1 MSDSVK
7 SSVSAK
13 ALIAE
18 ALAEQQLF
26 TPVAEFGRREHV
38 DLGSPFAKATEDK
51 SDPRFSPSAHLYR
64 DLIPL
69 SQPGPGE
76 QYAFTVDLD
85 ACSGCKACVS
95 ACHSLNG
102 LDDEE
107 TWREVGLLFG
117 STAEGPVIQTITT
130 ACHHCL
136 DPACQLGCP
145 VNAYHKDPITGIVR
159 HLDDQCIGCQY
170 CIFKCPYDV
179 PKYSPARGIVRK
191 CDMCHQRLA
200 VGEAPACVQA
210 CPTHAIRITKVS
222 RAEVETRALNPLV
235 PGAADSGYTKPT
247 TRYVRETPLPS
258 DLETPPERAIKR
270 EHVHWPLVAMLSLTQ
285 WSVGCFVVLSMW
297 SQWKSGSSSGS
308 IDLDAVRPTELIDL
322 SSIASATKEVLP
334 FFVTGLLTVFAGISA
349 SLFHLGRP
357 LHAWKAFLGF
367 RTSWLSREIV
377 VFGAYASACLGWS
390 IWLLPADIV
399 PFLSPLRGSALAA
412 LVVLGI
418 GALYCSIMVY
428 VDTRRAFWRWSLTAP
443 KFAGTTLLLGLGT
456 GFVFSGRDQIVT
468 FGLLMVAL
476 LKLALEAGFLLA
488 HARNHDRSPNKR
500 SALVMTRACSRTLA
514 WRFIFGIVG
523 GIIIPVLALGSVL
536 PLSIKVI
543 ALGLCLAGEILER
556 VLFFEAVTPERMPGI
571 ALRE

>member
-26 TPVAEFGRREHV
+26 TPVAEFGRREH
-38 DLGSPFAKATEDK
+38 LGLVRPLPDEGGNEA
-51 SDPRFSPSAHLYR
+51 RFSPPAHLYQ

-117 STAEGPVIQTITT
+117 STAEGPVIQTVTT

-145 VNAYHKDPITGIVR
+145 VNAYHKDPVTGIVR

-210 CPTHAIRITKVS
+210 CPTQAIRITKVS
-222 RAEVETRALNPLV
+222 RAEAETRALHPLV
-235 PGAADSGYTKPT
+235 PGAADSRYTKPT

-258 DLETPPERAIKR
+258 DLKTPPERAIKR
-270 EHVHWPLVAMLSLTQ
+270 EHMHWPLVAMLSLTQ
-285 WSVGCFVVLSMW
+285 WSVGCFVVLLMRNLW
-297 SQWKSGSSSGS
+297 SLWPSGSSSGS
-308 IDLDAVRPTELIDL
+308 VGLAEVRPIELVDL
-322 SSIASATKEVLP
+322 SSIASATEEVLP
-334 FFVTGLLTVFAGISA
+334 FFVTGLLTVLAGIGA
-349 SLFHLGRP
+349 SLLHLGRP

-377 VFGAYASACLGWS
+377 LFGAYAFACLVWS
-390 IWLLPADIV
+390 IWLLPADLA
-399 PFLSPLRGSALAA
+399 PFLAPLRGSALAA
-412 LVVLGI
+412 LVLLGI
-418 GALYCSIMVY
+418 AALYCSIMVY
-428 VDTRRAFWRWSLTAP
+428 ADTRRAFWRWSLTAP
-443 KFAGTTLLLGLGT
+443 KFAATTLLLGLAT
-456 GFVFSGRDQIVT
+456 GFLFSGRDQIVT
-468 FGLLMVAL
+468 VGLLTVSL
-476 LKLALEAGFLLA
+476 FKLALEAGFLLV
-488 HARNHDRSPNKR
+488 HARNNDRSPNKR

-514 WRFIFGIVG
+514 WRFIFGVVG
-523 GIIIPVLALGSVL
+523 GIIIPVLALGSAL
-536 PLSIKVI
+536 PLSLRVG
-543 ALGLCLAGEILER
+543 ALGLCVAGEILER

-571 ALRE
+571 D

>member
-1 MSDSVK
+1 MSDSAK

-13 ALIAE
+13 TLIAE
-18 ALAEQQLF
+18 ALAEQRLF
-26 TPVAEFGRREHV
+26 TPAVEFGRKQASFAREARA
-38 DLGSPFAKATEDK
+38 SPPT
-51 SDPRFSPSAHLYR
+51 HLYQ

-69 SQPGPGE
+69 SQPGPSE

-145 VNAYHKDPITGIVR
+145 VNAYHKDPVTGIVR

-179 PKYSPARGIVRK
+179 PKYSPTRGIVRK

-210 CPTHAIRITKVS
+210 CPTHAIRITKVT
-222 RAEVETRALNPLV
+222 RAEVETQALNPLV

-247 TRYVRETPLPS
+247 TRYLRETPLPLH
-258 DLETPPERAIKR
+258 LETPPERAIKR

-285 WSVGCFVVLSMW
+285 WSIGCFAALLLQSLW
-297 SQWKSGSSSGS
+297 SARTSGSSFS
-308 IDLDAVRPTELIDL
+308 
-322 SSIASATKEVLP
+322 LP
-334 FFVTGLLTVFAGISA
+334 LFITGLLTVLSGIVA

-377 VFGAYASACLGWS
+377 VFGAYAFGCLAWSA
-390 IWLLPADIV
+390 WLLPADFARLLA
-399 PFLSPLRGSALAA
+399 PARGPSLAA
-412 LVVLGI
+412 LVGLGAA
-418 GALYCSIMVY
+418 ALYCSIMVY
-428 VDTRRAFWRWSLTAP
+428 VDTRRAFWRWCLTAP
-443 KFAGTTLLLGLGT
+443 KFVGTTLLLGLGT
-456 GFVFSGRDQIVT
+456 SFLFSERDHIVT
-468 FGLLMVAL
+468 FALLIVSL
-476 LKLALEAGFLLA
+476 LKLVFETGFLLV
-488 HARNHDRSPNKR
+488 HARKNDRSSNKR
-500 SALVMTRACSRTLA
+500 SALVMTRACSRTLT
-514 WRFIFGIVG
+514 WRFMLGAIG
-523 GIIIPVLALGSVL
+523 GFIIPVLSLGFAIPFSFRL
-536 PLSIKVI
+536 I
-543 ALGLCLAGEILER
+543 ALGLCLAGEVLER

-571 ALRE
+571 E

>member
-1 MSDSVK
+1 MSDSAK

-26 TPVAEFGRREHV
+26 TPVAEFSRKQAGRASA
-38 DLGSPFAKATEDK
+38 LAKATEDK
-51 SDPRFSPSAHLYR
+51 SEARSVVSSAAYH

-117 STAEGPVIQTITT
+117 STAEGPVIQTVTT

-145 VNAYHKDPITGIVR
+145 VKAYDKDPVTGIVR

-210 CPTHAIRITKVS
+210 CPTQAIRISKVS
-222 RAEVETRALNPLV
+222 RIEVAARALHPLV

-247 TRYVRETPLPS
+247 TRYLRETPLPS
-258 DLETPPERAIKR
+258 DLQTPPERAIRR
-270 EHVHWPLVAMLSLTQ
+270 EHAHMPLVAMLSLTQ
-285 WSVGCFVVLSMW
+285 WSVGCFVVLLIQSLLKALI
-297 SQWKSGSSSGS
+297 SRVPFGST
-308 IDLDAVRPTELIDL
+308 DLAHL
-322 SSIASATKEVLP
+322 SSISSATADFVSLPASALLT
-334 FFVTGLLTVFAGISA
+334 VTGLLTVLSGISA

-357 LHAWKAFLGF
+357 FHAWKAFLGF

-377 VFGAYASACLGWS
+377 VFGAYAFACLAWS
-390 IWLLPADIV
+390 ICFFPADAAGVQPSGEI
-399 PFLSPLRGSALAA
+399 GLAV
-412 LVVLGI
+412 LVISGVA
-418 GALYCSIMVY
+418 ALYCSIMVY
-428 VDTRRAFWRWSLTAP
+428 VDTRRAFWRWWLTAP
-443 KFAGTTLLLGLGT
+443 KFTGTAFLLGFGT
-456 GFVFSGRDQIVT
+456 AFLFSSRDQLIT
-468 FGLLMVAL
+468 GALLMVSMV
-476 LKLALEAGFLLA
+476 KLAFEAGFSMVQLRA
-488 HARNHDRSPNKR
+488 DPRHPDRR
-500 SALVMTRACSRTLA
+500 SAAVMLRACSQTLV
-514 WRFIFGIVG
+514 WRFVFGVIG
-523 GIIIPVLALGSVL
+523 GVIIPVLALGSAVPFSL
-536 PLSIKVI
+536 RVV
-543 ALGLCLAGEILER
+543 ALGLCVAGEILER
-556 VLFFEAVTPERMPGI
+556 VLFFEAVTPDRMPGI
-571 ALRE
+571 ALSA

>member
-18 ALAEQQLF
+18 VLAEQQLF
-26 TPVAEFGRREHV
+26 TPAAEFGRREQFGPARRQP
-38 DLGSPFAKATEDK
+38 DEGGSDA
-51 SDPRFSPSAHLYR
+51 RFSPSAHLYQ

-76 QYAFTVDLD
+76 QYAFSVDLD

-102 LDDEE
+102 LDHEE

-117 STAEGPVIQTITT
+117 STAEGPVIQTVTT

-145 VNAYHKDPITGIVR
+145 VNAYHKDPVTGIVR

-210 CPTHAIRITKVS
+210 CPTQAIRITKVS
-222 RAEVETRALNPLV
+222 RTDVDTRASHPLV
-235 PGAADSGYTKPT
+235 PGAADSRYTRPT

-270 EHVHWPLVAMLSLTQ
+270 EHAHLPLVAMLSLTQ
-285 WSVGCFVVLSMW
+285 WSVGCFVVLLIQSLG
-297 SQWKSGSSSGS
+297 KAEPSGIWYGS
-308 IDLDAVRPTELIDL
+308 AELAQVL
-322 SSIASATKEVLP
+322 PLPASALLT
-334 FFVTGLLTVFAGISA
+334 VTGLLTVLSGIGA
-349 SLFHLGRP
+349 SLLHLGRP
-357 LHAWKAFLGF
+357 FHAWKAFLGF
-367 RTSWLSREIV
+367 RTSWLSREIM
-377 VFGAYASACLGWS
+377 VFGAYAFACLAWS
-390 IWLLPADIV
+390 SWLLPADIA
-399 PFLSPLRGSALAA
+399 PFLPPMKGFALSV
-412 LVVLGI
+412 LVLLGI

-428 VDTRRAFWRWSLTAP
+428 VDTRRSFWRWSLTVP
-443 KFAGTTLLLGLGT
+443 KFTGTALMLGLGT
-456 GFVFSGRDQIVT
+456 AFLFGNRDQGVT
-468 FGLLMVAL
+468 AGLLLASVV
-476 LKLALEAGFLLA
+476 KLAFEAGFISI
-488 HARNHDRSPNKR
+488 HARKSDRSPNKR
-500 SALVMTRACSRTLA
+500 SALVITRACTRILF
-514 WRFIFGIVG
+514 WRFIFGAIG
-523 GIIIPVLALGSVL
+523 GVVIPVLALGSAV
-536 PLSIKVI
+536 PLNLRAA
-543 ALGLCLAGEILER
+543 ALGLCVAGEVLER
-556 VLFFEAVTPERMPGI
+556 VLFFEAVTPDRMPGI